1 MADTDRALAVVDQRI
16 GGLGQH
22 AGKILKKQ
30 HAMIAGRGS
39 HAIRIGYEQSV
50 GGVRQSTGAAENG
63 VTGIG
68 ILRGEGWLSDDQP
81 GGLPPGKVG
90 RAHGGREKQ
99 KYSDAFHWYD
109 SLDP

>member
-1 MADTDRALAVVDQRI
+1 MTDTDRALAVIDQRI

-22 AGKILKKQ
+22 AGKILIEQ
-30 HAMIAGRGS
+30 NAVIAGRGS
-39 HAIRIGYEQSV
+39 HTIRIGYKQGV
-50 GGVRQSTGAAENG
+50 GRVRQSTGAAENR

-68 ILRGEGWLSDDQP
+68 ILRGKGWLSDDQP
-81 GGLPPGKVG
+81 GGLPPGKIG
-90 RAHGGREKQ
+90 RAHGGRVKQ

>member
-1 MADTDRALAVVDQRI
+1 
-16 GGLGQH
+16 
-22 AGKILKKQ
+22 
-30 HAMIAGRGS
+30 MIAGRRS

-50 GGVRQSTGAAENG
+50 GRVRQSTRATENG

-68 ILRGEGWLSDDQP
+68 ILRGEGWLSDHQP
-81 GGLPPGKVG
+81 GGLSPGKVG

-99 KYSDAFHWYD
+99 KYSDVFHGYY